1 MKSMQP
7 TPSFN
12 RRASLQR
19 MGTGMGMLGLAGILA
34 QDKSLGAD
42 ATDST
47 DIKRVAGVLDPKPTH
62 FALVKTHHSSVYEW
76 WAVSG
81 GYV

>member
-47 DIKRVAGVLDPKPTH
+47 DIKRVAGVLIPNQLILP
-62 FALVKTHHSSVYEW
+62 LVQNTSFICL
-76 WAVSG
+76 
-81 GYV
+81 